1 MWLEDVQLSRPW
13 LEPSFLSSHI
23 APSQLPTQTVP
34 RAGRTPGSA
43 SRFLAGSRRLLLGSL
58 SSFARLKSLVMS
70 GKVLLANSMAGRQRN
85 RAQERWAGPLFTGG
99 CCYLSWAGGTSQRA
113 APHRWELRKLTWPQG
128 GHRLLVPGMS
138 LPYSGQ
144 PAQHNVSGTC
154 FFLLFFLVP
163 LALPQPPPPPSY
175 N

>member
-23 APSQLPTQTVP
+23 APSQLPTETVP
-34 RAGRTPGSA
+34 RAGRT
-43 SRFLAGSRRLLLGSL
+43 AGSRCLLSGSL
-58 SSFARLKSLVMS
+58 SSFARLKSFVMS

-99 CCYLSWAGGTSQRA
+99 CCYLSGAGGTSQRV
-113 APHRWELRKLTWPQG
+113 APHRWELRKLTWPPG
-128 GHRLLVPGMS
+128 GHRLLVPGTS
-138 LPYSGQ
+138 LHCSGQ
-144 PAQHNVSGTC
+144 PAQHNISGTC